1 MCGIAMWVKGVREM
15 KRLWVFSS
23 GPKHVLVCE
32 CFVCVCVCMYNVC
45 VCECCVSVCVG
56 EIGVAFET
64 MGTGRLNYN
73 SCFRFYLLK
82 TCPVQGELVA

>member
-32 CFVCVCVCMYNVC
+32 CFVCVCVHVCVYVQC
-45 VCECCVSVCVG
+45 VCECCVCVCVC
-56 EIGVAFET
+56 
-64 MGTGRLNYN
+64 GRDR
-73 SCFRFYLLK
+73 CGF
-82 TCPVQGELVA
+82 